1 MQDALQ
7 EEVEDDVSDDYFD
20 LNNEDDGEH
29 SVPHLHDVSDL
40 MVADDVWD
48 QDSAYIEMLA
58 NEASSAVLAFL
69 PHVLTLFNSG
79 CSPARAVGKGG

>member
-40 MVADDVWD
+40 MVAYDVWD
-48 QDSAYIEMLA
+48 
-58 NEASSAVLAFL
+58 
-69 PHVLTLFNSG
+69 
-79 CSPARAVGKGG
+79 